1 MEVDMGKLDSKIA
14 LVTGG
19 TTGIGLAAA
28 RLFQQEGAQ
37 VYVTGRSAAT
47 LAQVEEQLPGV
58 VAIRS
63 DAADLDDI
71 DRLAGEIERRSGR
84 LDVLFINA
92 GIAKFLPIQQVT
104 PALLDEMFDI
114 NFRGP
119 YFTVQ
124 RLLPLMPSGASI
136 ILTTSVAADL
146 GLDLSSVYAASKAA
160 LSSLARTLSNEL
172 APKGIRV
179 NEVSPGPIETPIF
192 AKMGLTPDQE
202 SGFKE
207 TMTGLVP
214 LKRFGT
220 SEEIAKA
227 ALYLASADSSYL
239 LGAKLRIDGGFALN

>member
-1 MEVDMGKLDSKIA
+1 MGKLDGKIA

-37 VYVTGRSAAT
+37 VYVTGRSEAK
-47 LAQVEEQLPGV
+47 LAEVKRQLPGV
-58 VAIRS
+58 VALRS
-63 DAADLDDI
+63 DAAELGDI
-71 DRLAGEIERRSGR
+71 DRLGAEIERRSGR

-92 GIAKFLPIQQVT
+92 GIAKFQPIQQVT

-136 ILTTSVAADL
+136 VLTTSVAADL
-146 GLDLSSVYAASKAA
+146 GFEHSSVYAASKAA

-172 APKGIRV
+172 SPKGIRV

-192 AKMGLTPDQE
+192 GTMGLTPDQE
-202 SGFKE
+202 SGFKQ
-207 TMTGLVP
+207 TMAGMVP
-214 LKRFGT
+214 LKRLGT
-220 SEEIAKA
+220 SEEVAKA
-227 ALYLASADSSYL
+227 VLYLASADSSFL
-239 LGAKLRIDGGFALN
+239 LGAKIRIDGGLALN

>member
-1 MEVDMGKLDSKIA
+1 MNKLEGKIA

-37 VYVTGRSAAT
+37 VYVTGRSASK
-47 LAQVEEQLPGV
+47 LAQIKQDLPGV
-58 VAIRS
+58 IAIRS
-63 DAADLDDI
+63 DAADLEDV
-71 DRLAGEIERRSGR
+71 DRLVHEIERQSGR

-104 PALLDEMFDI
+104 PELLDEMFDI

-124 RLLPLMPSGASI
+124 RLLPLMLSGASI

-146 GLDLSSVYAASKAA
+146 GLELSSVYAASKAA

-172 APKGIRV
+172 APRGIRV
-179 NEVSPGPIETPIF
+179 NEVSPGPIETPLF
-192 AKMGLTPDQE
+192 ATMGLTPDQE
-202 SGFKE
+202 SGLKK
-207 TMTGLVP
+207 TMAGLVP

-220 SEEIAKA
+220 SEEVAKA
-227 ALYLASADSSYL
+227 ALYLASADSSFL
-239 LGAKLRIDGGFALN
+239 LGAKIRIDGGLALN

>member
-1 MEVDMGKLDSKIA
+1 MGKLDGKIA

-37 VYVTGRSAAT
+37 VYVTGRSET
-47 LAQVEEQLPGV
+47 KLAGAKRQLPGV
-58 VAIRS
+58 VALRS
-63 DAADLDDI
+63 NAAELGDI
-71 DRLAGEIERRSGR
+71 DRLAAEIERSSGR

-92 GIAKFLPIQQVT
+92 GIAKFQPIQQVT

-136 ILTTSVAADL
+136 VLTTSVAADL
-146 GLDLSSVYAASKAA
+146 GFEHSSVYAASKAA

-172 APKGIRV
+172 SPRGIRV

-192 AKMGLTPDQE
+192 ATMGLTPDQE
-202 SGFKE
+202 SGFKQ
-207 TMTGLVP
+207 TMAGMVP
-214 LKRFGT
+214 LKRLGT
-220 SEEIAKA
+220 SEEVAKA
-227 ALYLASADSSYL
+227 VLYLASADSSFL
-239 LGAKLRIDGGFALN
+239 LGAKIRIDGGLALN

>member
-1 MEVDMGKLDSKIA
+1 MEVVMGKLDGKIA

-37 VYVTGRSAAT
+37 VYVTGRSEAK
-47 LAQVEEQLPGV
+47 LAEVKRQLPGV
-58 VAIRS
+58 VALRS
-63 DAADLDDI
+63 DAAELGDI
-71 DRLAGEIERRSGR
+71 DRLATEIERRSGR

-92 GIAKFLPIQQVT
+92 GIAKFQPIQQVT

-136 ILTTSVAADL
+136 VLTTSVAADL
-146 GLDLSSVYAASKAA
+146 GFEHSSVYAASKAA

-172 APKGIRV
+172 SPKGIRV

-192 AKMGLTPDQE
+192 GTMGLTPDQE
-202 SGFKE
+202 SGFKQ
-207 TMTGLVP
+207 TMAGMVP
-214 LKRFGT
+214 LKRLGT
-220 SEEIAKA
+220 SEEVAKA
-227 ALYLASADSSYL
+227 VLYLASADSSFL
-239 LGAKLRIDGGFALN
+239 LGAKIRIDGGLALN

>member
-1 MEVDMGKLDSKIA
+1 MGKLDGKIA

-37 VYVTGRSAAT
+37 VYVTGRSET
-47 LAQVEEQLPGV
+47 KLAEVKRQLPGV
-58 VAIRS
+58 VALRS
-63 DAADLDDI
+63 DAAELGDI
-71 DRLAGEIERRSGR
+71 DGLAAEIERRNGR

-92 GIAKFLPIQQVT
+92 GIAKFQPIQQVT

-136 ILTTSVAADL
+136 VLTTSVAADL
-146 GLDLSSVYAASKAA
+146 GFEHSSVYAASKAA

-172 APKGIRV
+172 SPRGIRV

-192 AKMGLTPDQE
+192 GTMGLTPDQE

-207 TMTGLVP
+207 TMAGMVP
-214 LKRFGT
+214 LKRLGT
-220 SEEIAKA
+220 SEEVAKA
-227 ALYLASADSSYL
+227 VLYLASADSSFL
-239 LGAKLRIDGGFALN
+239 LGAKIRIDGGLALN

>member
-1 MEVDMGKLDSKIA
+1 MGKLDGKIA

-37 VYVTGRSAAT
+37 VYVTGRSET
-47 LAQVEEQLPGV
+47 KLAEAKRQLPGV
-58 VAIRS
+58 VALRS
-63 DAADLDDI
+63 DAAELGDI
-71 DRLAGEIERRSGR
+71 DRLAAEIERRSGR

-92 GIAKFLPIQQVT
+92 GIAKFQPIQQVT

-124 RLLPLMPSGASI
+124 RLLALMPSGASI
-136 ILTTSVAADL
+136 VLTTSVAADL
-146 GLDLSSVYAASKAA
+146 GFEHSSVYAASKAA

-172 APKGIRV
+172 SPRGIRV

-192 AKMGLTPDQE
+192 ATMGLTPDQE
-202 SGFKE
+202 SGFKQ
-207 TMTGLVP
+207 TMAGMVP
-214 LKRFGT
+214 LKRLGT
-220 SEEIAKA
+220 SEEVAKA
-227 ALYLASADSSYL
+227 VLYLASADSSFL
-239 LGAKLRIDGGFALN
+239 LGAKIRIDGGLALN